1 MNRPVASLLAACIA
15 SIVPAAA
22 PAANPEFPVRPVR
35 IVVPNP
41 PGGTVELVA
50 RSVGQVMGPALGRN
64 VIIDMRP
71 GGNNII
77 GSEIVARA
85 PADGHTLLMAGTHL
99 ALNPLLHK
107 LPYDGLNAFSMV
119 ARVATTASVFAVHP
133 SLPVKTVGEL
143 IALAKARPG
152 ELNYASSTVGSAIH
166 LAAVRF
172 ESLAKVTLNYVPY
185 QGGIPA
191 VVAVVGGHAAVL
203 VAPISDA
210 AAYVNAGRLRPLAVT
225 SLQRFEVMKHVPTL
239 AESGFPGFEA
249 VQWFGAVAPAGTPKP
264 IIARLSGEMLRAVD
278 NPEVRATFARV
289 GVQPAPMDAEQY
301 DAFVRS
307 EMRTFQAIIRD
318 SNLKVQ

>member
-1 MNRPVASLLAACIA
+1 MKRYWVSLIAACA
-15 SIVPAAA
+15 ATVAA
-22 PAANPEFPVRPVR
+22 PMHAAGPEFPTRPVR

-50 RSVGQVMGPALGRN
+50 RSIGQVMGPALGRN
-64 VIIDMRP
+64 VIIELRP

-85 PADGHTLLMAGTHL
+85 PADGYTLMMAGTHL

-107 LPYDGLNAFSMV
+107 LPYDGLNAFASV
-119 ARVATTASVFAVHP
+119 ARVATTANVFAVHP
-133 SLPVKTVGEL
+133 SLPVKTMPEL

-152 ELNYASSTVGSAIH
+152 ELNYASSTLGSAIH

-172 ESLAKVTLNYVPY
+172 QSLAKVSMNYVPY

-210 AAYVNAGRLRPLAVT
+210 SVYVNAGRLRPLAVT

-239 AESGFPGFEA
+239 AESGYPGFEA

-264 IIARLSGEMLRAVD
+264 VIARLSAEMLRAVE

-289 GVQPAPMDAEQY
+289 GVQPGPMEAEQF

-307 EMRTFQAIIRD
+307 EMRTYQAIIRD
-318 SNLKVQ
+318 SNLRME

>member
-1 MNRPVASLLAACIA
+1 MNRPVASLLAACA
-15 SIVPAAA
+15 AAIVSAAA

-50 RSVGQVMGPALGRN
+50 RSVGQVMGPALGKN
-64 VIIDMRP
+64 VIIDLRP

-85 PADGHTLLMAGTHL
+85 PADGHTLMMAGTHL

-119 ARVATTASVFAVHP
+119 ARAATTANVFAVHP

-143 IALAKARPG
+143 ITLAKARPG
-152 ELNYASSTVGSAIH
+152 ELNYASSTVGSTIH

-185 QGGIPA
+185 PGGITA
-191 VVAVVGGHAAVL
+191 VIAVVGGHAAVL
-203 VAPISDA
+203 VAPVSDA
-210 AAYVNAGRLRPLAVT
+210 AVYVSSGRLRPLAVT
-225 SLQRFEVMKHVPTL
+225 SLQRFEVMRQVPTL

-249 VQWFGAVAPAGTPKP
+249 LQWFGAVAPAGTPKP
-264 IIARLSGEMLRAVD
+264 IIARLSAEMLRAID
-278 NPEVRATFARV
+278 NPEVRAAFARV
-289 GVQPAPMDAEQY
+289 GVQPAPMDAEQF

-318 SNLKVQ
+318 SNLKMQ